1 MPLNRRPS
9 SVRDILFIFVCVS
22 AWQPTGIFFFAT
34 NIKSMAK
41 HKKER
46 IVLQQGDEEINISY
60 DSLRSAVLVLRAIN
74 HELRRNIV
82 NLLEKK
88 DRMTVT
94 QIYIK
99 LRIEQSVASQHLAIL
114 RKAGIVQPHRE
125 GKYIYY
131 SLEKN
136 RLSQIADLVTTLSD

>member
-1 MPLNRRPS
+1 
-9 SVRDILFIFVCVS
+9 
-22 AWQPTGIFFFAT
+22 
-34 NIKSMAK
+34 MAK

-46 IVLQQGDEEINISY
+46 IVLHQGDEEINISY

-82 NLLEKK
+82 NLLEKE

-114 RKAGIVQPHRE
+114 RKAGIVEPHRE

-136 RLSQIADLVTTLSD
+136 RISQIADLISTLAD

>member
-1 MPLNRRPS
+1 
-9 SVRDILFIFVCVS
+9 
-22 AWQPTGIFFFAT
+22 
-34 NIKSMAK
+34 MAK

-74 HELRRNIV
+74 HDLRRNIV

-94 QIYIK
+94 QIYIQ

-114 RKAGIVQPHRE
+114 RKAGIVAPHRE

-131 SLEKN
+131 SLEKD
-136 RLSQIADLVTTLSD
+136 RISQIADLVSTLAD

>member
-1 MPLNRRPS
+1 
-9 SVRDILFIFVCVS
+9 
-22 AWQPTGIFFFAT
+22 
-34 NIKSMAK
+34 MAK

-46 IVLQQGDEEINISY
+46 LVLHQGNEEINISY
-60 DSLRSAVLVLRAIN
+60 DNLRSAVLVLRAIN
-74 HELRRNIV
+74 HELRRSIV
-82 NLLEKK
+82 DLLEKE

-114 RKAGIVQPHRE
+114 RKAGIVHPHRE

-131 SLEKN
+131 SLEKT
-136 RLSQIADLVTTLSD
+136 RLSQIAELVSTLAD

>member
-1 MPLNRRPS
+1 
-9 SVRDILFIFVCVS
+9 
-22 AWQPTGIFFFAT
+22 
-34 NIKSMAK
+34 MAK

-46 IVLQQGDEEINISY
+46 IVLRQGDEEINISY

-82 NLLEKK
+82 NLLKND

-94 QIYIK
+94 QIYVK

-114 RKAGIVQPHRE
+114 RKAGIVRPHRE
-125 GKYIYY
+125 GKFIYY
-131 SLEKN
+131 SLEKE
-136 RLSQIADLVTTLSD
+136 RLAQIADLVSTLAD